1 MSPQKGLELSLK
13 PGLIEKMHNLLTVST
28 NIIKTSS
35 VLTMDNKTN
44 VWVVEDK
51 TEFRQ
56 TLEYLLNH
64 SIGTFCGG
72 VFSSCEKVI
81 EKLDEG
87 LKKANGFLFPE
98 VILLDI
104 NLPDGMTGL
113 DGLIEIKSRSPKT
126 NIVML
131 TIRDDASSIFQAL
144 KNGASGYLSKDA
156 SVNEIIDAIDEADR
170 GGMPMT
176 PPVAKQVLNF
186 FTHDERPPNDYGLSE
201 RESEVLNEM
210 SNGFVQK
217 EIAHRLYLSRH
228 TVDSHVRKIY
238 AKLHV
243 RNGIEAVAK
252 ALREGLID

>member
-1 MSPQKGLELSLK
+1 MHTLATSPQA
-13 PGLIEKMHNLLTVST
+13 
-28 NIIKTSS
+28 
-35 VLTMDNKTN
+35 MDKKIN

-51 TEFRQ
+51 TGFRQ

-64 SIGTFCGG
+64 STGLSCGG
-72 VFSSCEKVI
+72 TFSSCEAI
-81 EKLDEG
+81 IAELDN
-87 LKKANGFLFPE
+87 ATNGATGFVFPD

-104 NLPDGMTGL
+104 NIPDGMSGL
-113 DGLIEIKSRSPKT
+113 EALASIKSHSPQT

-131 TIRDDASSIFQAL
+131 TIRDDANSILEAL

-156 SVNEIIDAIDEADR
+156 SVNEIIDAIDEAYR

-186 FTHDERPPNDYGLSE
+186 FNQNKLPAKDYGLTE
-201 RESEVLNEM
+201 RENEVLKEM
-210 SNGFVQK
+210 SQGFAQK
-217 EIAHRLYLSRH
+217 EIAHRLHVSRH
-228 TVDSHVRKIY
+228 TVDSHVRSIY